1 METTLRSVVQGEIAA
16 EIYPLDEVVL
26 LRNGLYNRV
35 VAAINESSAVT
46 ALTLPGDGGITLRD
60 LDRVIAD
67 SRVSEVQVVV
77 HGVLIEMKSK
87 ILVI

>member
-35 VAAINESSAVT
+35 IDAINDSSAVT
-46 ALTLPGDGGITLRD
+46 AMTLPGEGGITLRD
-60 LDRVIAD
+60 LDRFIAD
-67 SRVSEVQVVV
+67 SRVREVRVVV
-77 HGVLIEMKSK
+77 RDVLIAMKSK
-87 ILVI
+87 LLVI